1 MPRNN
6 TFYSADEYYIDDNSA
21 DEHSS
26 QASDHSSNHDAA
38 RNNHKCIKCY
48 PPNRSREKCNCSNEP
63 KRKRCNKCGKYH
75 RSCEPTERQCKSERR
90 CKCGKKY
97 SECDKREKVITDEC
111 GKCIV
116 IKIRPCK

>member
-1 MPRNN
+1 MPQNIY
-6 TFYSADEYYIDDNSA
+6 YSADEYYIDDNSA

-26 QASDHSSNHDAA
+26 QASDQSSRHDTSHS
-38 RNNHKCIKCY
+38 NHKCRKCY
-48 PPNRSREKCNCSNEP
+48 PPEPPREKCNCFNEP